1 MDKNE
6 PSIWPLYQAFYI
18 QSMLFNTTSA
28 LQAVER
34 ASDHIQAISEGKL
47 GLQDRKDELLDCL
60 QNFINH
66 SAAVARYFFPSMIG
80 GKGEKEL
87 HKNRAEFLRQIFDV
101 TESSPLHDKK
111 LRNAIEHFDERLDMY
126 LEGGIAGHIFPS
138 LILDKPEETDVP
150 HHIFRAYYL
159 NDRVYQIL
167 GERHNVQPI
176 FDEVMRVHE
185 LLATFDENGG
195 MFRK

>member
-1 MDKNE
+1 M
-6 PSIWPLYQAFYI
+6 
-18 QSMLFNTTSA
+18 SA
-28 LQAVER
+28 LHQFLGAV
-34 ASDHIQAISEGKL
+34 Q
-47 GLQDRKDELLDCL
+47 
-60 QNFINH
+60 
-66 SAAVARYFFPSMIG
+66 
-80 GKGEKEL
+80 
-87 HKNRAEFLRQIFDV
+87 
-101 TESSPLHDKK
+101 
-111 LRNAIEHFDERLDMY
+111 Y

-138 LILDKPEETDVP
+138 LILDKPEVTDVP

-159 NDRVYQIL
+159 NDGIYQIL

>member
-1 MDKNE
+1 
-6 PSIWPLYQAFYI
+6 
-18 QSMLFNTTSA
+18 
-28 LQAVER
+28 
-34 ASDHIQAISEGKL
+34 
-47 GLQDRKDELLDCL
+47 
-60 QNFINH
+60 
-66 SAAVARYFFPSMIG
+66 
-80 GKGEKEL
+80 
-87 HKNRAEFLRQIFDV
+87 
-101 TESSPLHDKK
+101 
-111 LRNAIEHFDERLDMY
+111 MY